1 LSAAVQ
7 VMSKAYP
14 PGSLCRRPRC
24 VAYCRGRKPA
34 RLKGSSSAFVFTI
47 GQTLPRFPASI
58 GYARWVPTTPTGNLK
73 WQYSMASAQILA
85 LGPFL
90 FCADHLVLKFG
101 IVLRKPRRCGL
112 SVREDLKMIG
122 VFDQFAR
129 IIGGSILR
137 TDKRP
142 RPTRRKTGGRGR
154 PLPRG

>member
-1 LSAAVQ
+1 MGTHYS
-7 VMSKAYP
+7 
-14 PGSLCRRPRC
+14 
-24 VAYCRGRKPA
+24 
-34 RLKGSSSAFVFTI
+34 T
-47 GQTLPRFPASI
+47 
-58 GYARWVPTTPTGNLK
+58 
-73 WQYSMASAQILA
+73 WQCEMEDLLASAQNIA